1 MSTFL
6 VAITRA
12 VAEKA
17 LPAGVAGL
25 GSTVVSLLNAAD
37 NSVAHTATVT
47 DGSLLTSFS
56 GVIEGDYIA
65 SAQDLDSTGANLGTA
80 VTTPVTVSET
90 PPVTTYQASASLSVS
105 VSVEAPA
112 ADAGAAPAAS

>member
-65 SAQDLDSTGANLGTA
+65 SAQDLDSTGANLGDA
-80 VTTPVTVSET
+80 ITTPITVSEA
-90 PPVTTYQASASLSVS
+90 PPATYQASASLSVA

-112 ADAGAAPAAS
+112 APAGDAPAAS